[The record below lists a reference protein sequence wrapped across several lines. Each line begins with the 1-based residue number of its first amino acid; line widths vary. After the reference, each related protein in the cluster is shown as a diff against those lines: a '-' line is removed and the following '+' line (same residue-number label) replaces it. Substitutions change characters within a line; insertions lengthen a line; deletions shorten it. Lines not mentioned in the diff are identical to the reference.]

1 MRANGFR
8 RHWILTTLSGVC
20 LIVNIGL
27 VLEIVSAMS
36 LGKPYGQ
43 IVHNL
48 TLGFVAVGPS
58 VLALS
63 VVQGA
68 YVFMGGRWFDP
79 AETYWVRIFRVL
91 SIVNS
96 TIPIVFGA
104 FAFAVFSFGYFWQ
117 GWV

>member
-1 MRANGFR
+1 MWANFLR
-8 RHWILTTLSGVC
+8 RHWLLTTITGVC

-27 VLEIVSAMS
+27 VLEIASVVT

-48 TLGFVAVGPS
+48 FLGFVVVGPS

-68 YVFMGGRWFDP
+68 YVFMGRKLVNP
-79 AETYWVRIFRVL
+79 AEANWMRIFRVL
-91 SIVNS
+91 SILNS
-96 TIPIVFGA
+96 IIPIVFGA
-104 FAFAVFSFGYFWQ
+104 FAFAVFSFGYFWL

>member
-1 MRANGFR
+1 MWANVLLK
-8 RHWILTTLSGVC
+8 HWILTTLSGVC
-20 LIVNIGL
+20 LIANIGL
-27 VLEIVSAMS
+27 VLEIASVVT

-63 VVQGA
+63 VIQGA
-68 YVFMGGRWFDP
+68 YVFMGGRWVDP
-79 AETYWVRIFRVL
+79 AEAYWMRIFRVL

-96 TIPIVFGA
+96 AVPIAFGA
-104 FAFAVFSFGYFWQ
+104 FAFAVLSFGYFWQ
-117 GWV
+117 GWI